1 MSINSRLH
9 TLAPDLVDLGEK
21 LPPEKREAVALRI
34 ACWACEKTDAKSY
47 LGRARL
53 DQLLSGNNVHSEK
66 ERNQLRNDAE
76 VLDEKYFNLQDED
89 NGEDSPDSLEWF
101 SKARAVSSLMYSLDS
116 RSLEAFCEALYEAHA
131 ATDDLDALRQMCR

>member
-1 MSINSRLH
+1 MIISTRLH
-9 TLAPDLVDLGEK
+9 ALTPDLVDLGKK
-21 LPPEKREAVALRI
+21 LSPGEREATALRI

-47 LGRARL
+47 LGEARL
-53 DQLLSGNNVHSEK
+53 DQLLSGNSVHSEK
-66 ERNQLRNDAE
+66 ERNQLRDDVE
-76 VLDEKYFNLQDED
+76 VLDERYFNLQDED
-89 NGEDSPDSLEWF
+89 NGENSSDSLEWF